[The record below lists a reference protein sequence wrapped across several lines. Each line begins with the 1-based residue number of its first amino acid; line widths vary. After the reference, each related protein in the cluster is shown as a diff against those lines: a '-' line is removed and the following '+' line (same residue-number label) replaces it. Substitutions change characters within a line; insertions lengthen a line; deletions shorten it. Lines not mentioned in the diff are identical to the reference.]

1 MKNQHTRRQQTQPC
15 HRSRP
20 WKQPQQ
26 SPPQPEQQLMQ
37 HKKKRDN
44 WKRIITETG
53 SDKDLIRSYLVSNFR
68 AVPLLLPDTLMT
80 ATPLLPRPDAVAK
93 TVDEFRR
100 PAKIFIESRI
110 GKSRFE
116 WNIFAWLQKTR
127 RRRYW
132 IYFTT
137 IGSSIFIFI
146 GFARK
151 KIIIEIQG

>member
-1 MKNQHTRRQQTQPC
+1 
-15 HRSRP
+15 
-20 WKQPQQ
+20 
-26 SPPQPEQQLMQ
+26 
-37 HKKKRDN
+37 
-44 WKRIITETG
+44 
-53 SDKDLIRSYLVSNFR
+53 
-68 AVPLLLPDTLMT
+68 MT

-137 IGSSIFIFI
+137 IDSIIFIFI

-151 KIIIEIQG
+151 QIFIEIKG